1 MAEEKSASPFAS
13 GRLWACAAA
22 LACLELAVVAM
33 NAVVFPAFDAV
44 FSPARDLS
52 VLANAVFLL
61 VVGVLATFRP
71 KGLHLKSFD
80 VIIFACLVA
89 GALLLFPALQFNN
102 AALLVVA
109 SCLVSTGRAGALLF
123 VGLALLD
130 LSRFQMWVAVA
141 VGFLAALAP
150 VTLLADAPAF
160 AWALLHLVLPIIAFG
175 LVLKGAQPL
184 FERAGQGEPPA
195 EVAIMRPATF
205 LPLASQLF
213 ACLFLFHLAFGF
225 SLRYDEALRL
235 PFADAL
241 LAIPLAA
248 FVLYLVFSRKSPND
262 DVLARVSVVCV
273 IAGFF
278 VVTSD
283 NRAAL
288 LSSNVLLS
296 AGNTLF
302 DMVAWVVLAEIANR
316 NRAAALAVFSWGR
329 GVCALGSIAG
339 AALGVWCNSLIAT
352 SPDLLEFV
360 SGAMLVAV
368 AAYALLGLRT
378 FSFSETVEHVDTGEG
393 PAAAASPEGVF
404 EARCAQVIEQYGLS
418 KREGEVF
425 RMLARGRDRAYVQ
438 EQLVISRNTV
448 KAHVR
453 HIYEKLG
460 VHSHQ
465 DLIDLVQD

>member
-1 MAEEKSASPFAS
+1 MAKEKSASPFAS

-80 VIIFACLVA
+80 VITFACLVA

-109 SCLVSTGRAGALLF
+109 SCLVSAGRAGALLF

-130 LSRFQMWVAVA
+130 LSRFQMWVAVT
-141 VGFLAALAP
+141 VGFLASLAP
-150 VTLLADAPAF
+150 LPLLADAPAF
-160 AWALLHLVLPIIAFG
+160 AWALVYLVLPIVAFG
-175 LVLKGAQPL
+175 LVFRGAQPL

-213 ACLFLFHLAFGF
+213 ACLFLFHAAFGF

-241 LAIPLAA
+241 LALPLAA
-248 FVLYLVFSRKSPND
+248 FALYLVLSRKSPND

-339 AALGVWCNSLIAT
+339 AALGVWCNSLIVT

-360 SGAMLVAV
+360 SGVMLVAV
-368 AAYALLGLRT
+368 AAYALIGLRT
-378 FSFSETVEHVDTGEG
+378 FSFSETVEGVDSGEG
-393 PAAAASPEGVF
+393 PAAAASPEDVF
-404 EARCAQVIEQYGLS
+404 EARCTQVIEQYGLS

-425 RMLARGRDRAYVQ
+425 RMLARGRDRTYVQ

>member
-1 MAEEKSASPFAS
+1 MTEEKVASLFAS
-13 GRLWACAAA
+13 GRLWSTAAA
-22 LACLELAVVAM
+22 LACLELAAIAM
-33 NAVVFPAFDAV
+33 NAAVFPAFDAV
-44 FSPARDLS
+44 YAPARDLS
-52 VLANAVFLL
+52 VLANALFLL
-61 VVGVLATFRP
+61 AVGALATFKP
-71 KGLHLKSFD
+71 QVLHLKSFD
-80 VIIFACLVA
+80 VITFACLVG
-89 GALLLFPALQFNN
+89 GALLLLPALQMGN
-102 AALLVVA
+102 APLLVVA
-109 SCLVSTGRAGALLF
+109 SCVVSIGRAGSLLF

-130 LSRFQMWVAVA
+130 LSRYQIWISVT
-141 VGFLAALAP
+141 VGFLAALVP
-150 VTLLADAPAF
+150 VPLLSEAPAF
-160 AWALLHLVLPIIAFG
+160 VWALLYLVLPVIAFG
-175 LVLKGAQPL
+175 LVFKGAQPL
-184 FERAGQGEPPA
+184 FDQASEGEPPA

-213 ACLFLFHLAFGF
+213 VCLLLFHAAFGF
-225 SLRYDEALRL
+225 SLRFDEALRL

-241 LAIPLAA
+241 LAVPLAA
-248 FVLYLVFSRKSPND
+248 FLAYLVVSRKTPND
-262 DVLARVSVVCV
+262 DVLARVSILCV

-278 VVTSD
+278 VVTSS
-283 NRAAL
+283 NRVAL
-288 LSSNVLLS
+288 VSSNVLLS

-302 DMVAWVVLAEIANR
+302 DMVAWAVLAEIANR
-316 NRAAALAVFSWGR
+316 NRAGAVAVFSWGR

-360 SGAMLVAV
+360 SGVMLVAV
-368 AAYALLGLRT
+368 VAYALLGLRT

-393 PAAAASPEGVF
+393 PAAAASPEDVF

>member
-1 MAEEKSASPFAS
+1 MTEGKSAQAFAS
-13 GRLWACAAA
+13 GRLWRSAAA
-22 LACLELAVVAM
+22 LACLELVVIAM
-33 NAVVFPAFDAV
+33 NAVVFPAFDNV

-52 VLANAVFLL
+52 VLAHAVFLL
-61 VVGVLATFRP
+61 AVGVLATFKP
-71 KGLHLKSFD
+71 QVLHLKSFD
-80 VIIFACLVA
+80 VVTFACLTV
-89 GALLLFPALQFNN
+89 GALLLMPALQLQSP
-102 AALLVVA
+102 ALLVVA
-109 SCLVSTGRAGALLF
+109 SCLVSAGRAGALLF

-130 LSRFQMWVAVA
+130 LSRYQMWIAVT
-141 VGFLAALAP
+141 VGFLAALAAVP
-150 VTLLADAPAF
+150 LLADAPAF
-160 AWALLHLVLPIIAFG
+160 AWALIYLVLPIVAFG
-175 LVLKGAQPL
+175 LVFKGAQPL
-184 FERAGQGEPPA
+184 FEQASEGEPPA

-213 ACLFLFHLAFGF
+213 VCLFLFHLAFGF
-225 SLRYDEALRL
+225 SLRFDEALRL

-241 LAIPLAA
+241 LAVPLAA
-248 FVLYLVFSRKSPND
+248 FLAYLAVSRKSLND
-262 DVLARVSVVCV
+262 DVLARVSILCV

-278 VVTSD
+278 VVTSS
-283 NRAAL
+283 NRVAL
-288 LSSNVLLS
+288 VSSNVLLS

-302 DMVAWVVLAEIANR
+302 DMVAWAVLAEIANR
-316 NRAAALAVFSWGR
+316 NRAGAVAVFSWGR

-368 AAYALLGLRT
+368 AAYALIGLRT

-393 PAAAASPEGVF
+393 PAAAASPEDVF

-438 EQLVISRNTV
+438 EQLVISRN
-448 KAHVR
+448 
-453 HIYEKLG
+453 
-460 VHSHQ
+460 
-465 DLIDLVQD
+465 

>member
-1 MAEEKSASPFAS
+1 MTEGKRAQAFAS
-13 GRLWACAAA
+13 GRLWRAVAA
-22 LACLELAVVAM
+22 LACLELVVIAM
-33 NAVVFPAFDAV
+33 NAVVFPAFDKV

-52 VLANAVFLL
+52 VLAHAVFLL
-61 VVGVLATFRP
+61 AVGALATFKPRV
-71 KGLHLKSFD
+71 LHLKSFD
-80 VIIFACLVA
+80 VVTFACLTV
-89 GALLLFPALQFNN
+89 GALLLMPALQLQSP
-102 AALLVVA
+102 ALLVVA
-109 SCLVSTGRAGALLF
+109 SCLVSAGRAGALLF

-130 LSRFQMWVAVA
+130 LSRYQMWIAVTA
-141 VGFLAALAP
+141 GFLAALAAVP
-150 VTLLADAPAF
+150 LLADAPAF
-160 AWALLHLVLPIIAFG
+160 AWALIYLVLPIVAFG
-175 LVLKGAQPL
+175 LVFKGAQPL
-184 FERAGQGEPPA
+184 FEQASEGEPPA

-213 ACLFLFHLAFGF
+213 VCLLLFHAAFGF
-225 SLRYDEALRL
+225 SLRFDEALRL

-241 LAIPLAA
+241 LAVPLAA
-248 FVLYLVFSRKSPND
+248 FLAYLAVSRKSPND
-262 DVLARVSVVCV
+262 DVLARVSILCV

-278 VVTSD
+278 VVTSS
-283 NRAAL
+283 NRVAL
-288 LSSNVLLS
+288 VSSNVLLS

-302 DMVAWVVLAEIANR
+302 DMVAWAVLAEIANR
-316 NRAAALAVFSWGR
+316 NRAGAVAVFSWGR

-393 PAAAASPEGVF
+393 PAAAASPEDVF

>member
-1 MAEEKSASPFAS
+1 MTEGKRAQAFAS
-13 GRLWACAAA
+13 GRLWRAVAA
-22 LACLELAVVAM
+22 LACLELVVIAM
-33 NAVVFPAFDAV
+33 NAVVFPAFDKV

-52 VLANAVFLL
+52 VLAHAVFLL
-61 VVGVLATFRP
+61 AVGALATFKPRV
-71 KGLHLKSFD
+71 LHLKSFD
-80 VIIFACLVA
+80 VVTFACLTG
-89 GALLLFPALQFNN
+89 GALLLMPALQ
-102 AALLVVA
+102 LQ
-109 SCLVSTGRAGALLF
+109 SPALLF

-130 LSRFQMWVAVA
+130 LSRYQMWIAVTA
-141 VGFLAALAP
+141 GFLAALAAVP
-150 VTLLADAPAF
+150 LLADAPAF
-160 AWALLHLVLPIIAFG
+160 AWALIYLVLPIVAFG
-175 LVLKGAQPL
+175 LVFKGAQPL
-184 FERAGQGEPPA
+184 FEQASEGEPPA

-213 ACLFLFHLAFGF
+213 VCLLLFHAAFGF
-225 SLRYDEALRL
+225 SLRFDEALRL

-241 LAIPLAA
+241 LAVPLAA
-248 FVLYLVFSRKSPND
+248 FLAYLAVSRKSPND
-262 DVLARVSVVCV
+262 DVLARVSILCV

-278 VVTSD
+278 VVTSS
-283 NRAAL
+283 NRVAL
-288 LSSNVLLS
+288 VSSNVLLS

-302 DMVAWVVLAEIANR
+302 DMVAWAVLAEIANR
-316 NRAAALAVFSWGR
+316 NRAGAVAVFSWGR

-393 PAAAASPEGVF
+393 PAAAASPEDVF

>member
-1 MAEEKSASPFAS
+1 MTEGKSAQAFAS
-13 GRLWACAAA
+13 GRLWRSAAA
-22 LACLELAVVAM
+22 LACLELVVIAM
-33 NAVVFPAFDAV
+33 NAVVFPAFDNV

-52 VLANAVFLL
+52 VLAHAVFLL
-61 VVGVLATFRP
+61 AVGVLATFKP
-71 KGLHLKSFD
+71 QVLHLKSFD
-80 VIIFACLVA
+80 VVTFACLTV
-89 GALLLFPALQFNN
+89 GALLLIPALQLQSP
-102 AALLVVA
+102 ALLVVA
-109 SCLVSTGRAGALLF
+109 SCLVSAGRAGALLF

-130 LSRFQMWVAVA
+130 LSRYQIWIAVTA
-141 VGFLAALAP
+141 GFLAALAAVP
-150 VTLLADAPAF
+150 LLADAPAF
-160 AWALLHLVLPIIAFG
+160 AWALIYLVLPIVAFG
-175 LVLKGAQPL
+175 LVFKGAQPL
-184 FERAGQGEPPA
+184 FEQASEGEPPA

-213 ACLFLFHLAFGF
+213 VCLFLFHLAFGF

-241 LAIPLAA
+241 LAVPLAA
-248 FVLYLVFSRKSPND
+248 FLLYLTLVRKSPDD

-296 AGNTLF
+296 AGNVLF
-302 DMVAWVVLAEIANR
+302 DMVAWVVLAEVANR
-316 NRAAALAVFSWGR
+316 NRAGAVAVFSWGR

-339 AALGVWCNSLIAT
+339 AGLGVWCNSLIAT

-360 SGAMLVAV
+360 SGVMLVAV
-368 AAYALLGLRT
+368 AAYALIGLRT
-378 FSFSETVEHVDTGEG
+378 FSFSETVEQVDPGEG
-393 PAAAASPEGVF
+393 PAAAASPEDVF
-404 EARCAQVIEQYGLS
+404 ETRCTEVIERYGLS

-425 RMLARGRDRAYVQ
+425 RMLARGRDRTYVQ

-453 HIYEKLG
+453 HIYEKLD

-465 DLIDLVQD
+465 ELIDLVQD